1 MFKNRVQIGRLGGV
15 DGLVGNAGNL
25 EFDAQVN
32 RKPVVMFDKMSKLDN
47 LSHSKSTT
55 SLTASRTTCC
65 TTNPQLIE
73 VVESDT
79 KADSVRG

>member
-32 RKPVVMFDKMSKLDN
+32 RKPVVMFEQ
-47 LSHSKSTT
+47 
-55 SLTASRTTCC
+55 SR
-65 TTNPQLIE
+65 
-73 VVESDT
+73 
-79 KADSVRG
+79 